1 MNQQLVLEIPVEGAP
16 EPELWWRCNDQDVQT
31 SITDEGQV
39 KVKSSSNVAKMMFIP
54 AKRHH
59 CGKYMLMA
67 KNKWGEDSA
76 EVQIE
81 VKGKPSMPTGP
92 LKVSEVTKKGCLLQW
107 GPPADNGGHE
117 ITHYEVEKMDV
128 NSGQWLPIK
137 NVKSFSLDVTN
148 LVEGKSYKFLVR
160 AVNQDGDSPDLE
172 TEEGIM
178 AKNPFDPPGK
188 TILQRF
194 LFILLRFNMTVDI
207 HKHITTAYICS
218 LKVHLQSPKLRT
230 GAKILLNL
238 SGRLQR

>member
-1 MNQQLVLEIPVEGAP
+1 
-16 EPELWWRCNDQDVQT
+16 
-31 SITDEGQV
+31 
-39 KVKSSSNVAKMMFIP
+39 
-54 AKRHH
+54 
-59 CGKYMLMA
+59 MA

-81 VKGKPSMPTGP
+81 VKGKPTMPTGP

-172 TEEGIM
+172 TEEAIM

-188 TILQRF
+188 TILQCYVIYSTPLSF
-194 LFILLRFNMTVDI
+194 QIEWFIFINILI
-207 HKHITTAYICS
+207 S
-218 LKVHLQSPKLRT
+218 VH
-230 GAKILLNL
+230 
-238 SGRLQR
+238 